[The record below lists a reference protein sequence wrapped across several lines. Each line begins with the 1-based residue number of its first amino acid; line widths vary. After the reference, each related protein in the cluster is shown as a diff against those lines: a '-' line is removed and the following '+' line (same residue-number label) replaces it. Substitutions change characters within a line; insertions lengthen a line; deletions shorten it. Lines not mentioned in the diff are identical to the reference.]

1 MVFKWNGQYVGF
13 IHNGNLPDLNS
24 RYLGWMEEDGQVW
37 NANGSYLGQVI
48 EGSYILRNATMFP
61 PMPRMPPLPPLPP
74 LPPMRR
80 MPRMPL
86 MGWVDALEGE

>member
-13 IHNGNLPDLNS
+13 IHNGNLLDLNS
-24 RYLGWMEEDGQVW
+24 RYLGWMEEEGQVW

-61 PMPRMPPLPPLPP
+61 PMPQMQPNRQARPALRLRH
-74 LPPMRR
+74 LK
-80 MPRMPL
+80 L
-86 MGWVDALEGE
+86 M